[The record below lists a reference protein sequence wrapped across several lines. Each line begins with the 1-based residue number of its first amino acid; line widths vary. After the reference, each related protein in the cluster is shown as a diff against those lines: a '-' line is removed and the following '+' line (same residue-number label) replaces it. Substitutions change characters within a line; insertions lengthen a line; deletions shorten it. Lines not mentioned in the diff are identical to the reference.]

1 MLKSGDQILI
11 RFNLPA
17 MSDTVVAEKMPLD
30 IVYEDSDLLVL
41 NKPAGI
47 VVHPGAG
54 NRNGTLVNGLLYH
67 CQTLSTVNGALR
79 PGIVHRLDKNTSGL
93 LVVAKTDQ
101 AHLSLSRQFESRD
114 IVRTYQAVVWG
125 DFSAAEGKIE
135 SFIDRSRKNRQKM
148 TVVKNRG
155 RWALTLYRVLK
166 SFRYF
171 SFVELTLKTGRTH
184 QIRVHLDHIHHP
196 VFGDPEYNGRQGQ
209 FSRLP
214 APARDFAAQLLKK
227 INRQALHA
235 RQLSFIH
242 PRLQERVSFASSLP
256 DDIQQIVDEL
266 ATY

>member
-1 MLKSGDQILI
+1 LKSGDQILVH
-11 RFNLPA
+11 FDLPA
-17 MSDTVVAEKMPLD
+17 ISTRVVAEKMPLD
-30 IVYEDSDLLVL
+30 IVYEDRDLLVV
-41 NKPAGI
+41 NKPAGL

-54 NRNGTLVNGLLYH
+54 NHNGTLVNGLVYH
-67 CQTLSTVNGALR
+67 CQTLSTVNGTLR

-93 LVVAKTDQ
+93 LVVAKTDR
-101 AHLSLSRQFESRD
+101 AHLSLTRQFESRD

-125 DFSAAEGKIE
+125 NFSAAEGKIE

-148 TVVKNRG
+148 TVVKNHG

-166 SFRYF
+166 SFGYF

-184 QIRVHLDHIHHP
+184 QIRVHLNHIHHP

-209 FSRLP
+209 LSHLP

-242 PRLQERVSFASSLP
+242 PRLQQRLSFESSLP
-256 DDIQQIVDEL
+256 ADIQQIVDAL
-266 ATY
+266 ATL